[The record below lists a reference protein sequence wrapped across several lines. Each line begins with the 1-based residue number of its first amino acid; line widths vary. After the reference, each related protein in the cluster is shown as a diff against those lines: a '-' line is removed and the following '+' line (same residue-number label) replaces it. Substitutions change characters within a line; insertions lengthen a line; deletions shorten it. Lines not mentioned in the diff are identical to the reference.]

1 MNLYYFKGEFIM
13 LQLILKSDIVVKFAA
28 FVATLLTVVILV
40 FIIGMTVDPFFGL
53 RWLSNLLTQ
62 YMSQDTML
70 SIVITLQVAKYF
82 VLFWLAHRVLII
94 VRNIKRTVNPRK
106 NK

>member
-1 MNLYYFKGEFIM
+1 MFNLIM
-13 LQLILKSDIVVKFAA
+13 KADIVVKFAA
-28 FVATLLTVVILV
+28 LVATLLTVVILV

-62 YMSQDTML
+62 YMSQDSML
-70 SIVITLQVAKYF
+70 SVIITLQVAKYF
-82 VLFWLAHRVLII
+82 LLFWLAHRVLII
-94 VRNIKRTVNPRK
+94 VRNIKRIVRK

>member
-1 MNLYYFKGEFIM
+1 MLNLIM
-13 LQLILKSDIVVKFAA
+13 KADIVVKFAA
-28 FVATLLTVVILV
+28 LVAAALTAIILV
-40 FIIGMTVDPFFGL
+40 FIIGMTIDPFFGL

-82 VLFWLAHRVLII
+82 LLFVLAHRVLII
-94 VRNIKRTVNPRK
+94 VRNIKRTIKPRK
-106 NK
+106 K

>member
-1 MNLYYFKGEFIM
+1 M
-13 LQLILKSDIVVKFAA
+13 LQLILKSNIVVKFAA
-28 FVATLLTVVILV
+28 LVAAVLTLIILA
-40 FIIGMTVDPFFGL
+40 FIIGMTIDPFFGL
-53 RWLSNLLTQ
+53 RWLSNILTQ

>member
-1 MNLYYFKGEFIM
+1 M

-28 FVATLLTVVILV
+28 LVAAVLTLIILA
-40 FIIGMTVDPFFGL
+40 FIIGMTIDPFFGL
-53 RWLSNLLTQ
+53 RWLSNILTQ

>member
-1 MNLYYFKGEFIM
+1 M
-13 LQLILKSDIVVKFAA
+13 LNLILKADIMVKFAA
-28 FVATLLTVVILV
+28 LVAAALTLLILV

-62 YMSQDTML
+62 YMSQDSML
-70 SIVITLQVAKYF
+70 SVIITLQVAKYF
-82 VLFWLAHRVLII
+82 ALFWLAHRVLII
-94 VRNIKRTVNPRK
+94 VRNIKRMVRK

>member
-1 MNLYYFKGEFIM
+1 M
-13 LQLILKSDIVVKFAA
+13 LNLILKADAMVKFAA
-28 FVATLLTVVILV
+28 LVAAALTLLILV

-53 RWLSNLLTQ
+53 RWLSNILTQ

-82 VLFWLAHRVLII
+82 VLFWLAHRVLVI
-94 VRNIKRTVNPRK
+94 VRNIKHAIKPVKRLK
-106 NK
+106 K

>member
-1 MNLYYFKGEFIM
+1 M
-13 LQLILKSDIVVKFAA
+13 LNLILKADAMVKFAA
-28 FVATLLTVVILV
+28 LVAALLTAIILV
-40 FIIGMTVDPFFGL
+40 FIIGMTIDPFFGL

-62 YMSQDTML
+62 YMSQDSML
-70 SIVITLQVAKYF
+70 SVIITLQVAKYF

-94 VRNIKRTVNPRK
+94 VRNIKRTVRK

>member
-1 MNLYYFKGEFIM
+1 MLNLIM
-13 LQLILKSDIVVKFAA
+13 KADIVVKFAA
-28 FVATLLTVVILV
+28 LVATLLTALIVI

-53 RWLSNLLTQ
+53 RWLSDILTQ
-62 YMSQDTML
+62 YVSQDTML
-70 SIVITLQVAKYF
+70 SVVITLQVAKYF

-94 VRNIKRTVNPRK
+94 VRNIKRTINPRK

>member
-1 MNLYYFKGEFIM
+1 MFNLIM
-13 LQLILKSDIVVKFAA
+13 KADIVVKFAA
-28 FVATLLTVVILV
+28 LVATLLTVVILV

-62 YMSQDTML
+62 YMSQDSML
-70 SIVITLQVAKYF
+70 SVIITLQVAKYF
-82 VLFWLAHRVLII
+82 ALFWLAHRVLII
-94 VRNIKRTVNPRK
+94 VRNIKRTVRK